1 MLLQIGILKNF
12 AIFTGKRLCWSIFL
26 IKFIKKRL
34 QHGCLSLNVTK
45 VLRAAKV
52 LEHLRWLF
60 LEAEEENM
68 NVIKSVHCTRKTS
81 FFVQRIHCVKN
92 VPIQSFFWS
101 VFSCIW
107 TRKTPYLDI
116 FHPVILSG
124 THFIFRAKQAQSNFF
139 LQNTHQ
145 SSC

>member
-34 QHGCLSLNVTK
+34 QHGCLSLNLTK

-124 THFIFRAKQAQSNFF
+124 THFIFRAKRAQSNFF

>member
-60 LEAEEENM
+60 LEVEEENM

-124 THFIFRAKQAQSNFF
+124 THFIFRAKRAQSNFF

>member
-1 MLLQIGILKNF
+1 MKRYRGSCSLMLLQIGTLKNF

-34 QHGCLSLNVTK
+34 QHGCLSLNLTK

-124 THFIFRAKQAQSNFF
+124 THFIFRAKRA
-139 LQNTHQ
+139 
-145 SSC
+145 

>member
-92 VPIQSFFWS
+92 VQIQSFFWS

-107 TRKTPYLDI
+107 TRKNSVSERFSRSIYFHSLTDMWNNVDVI
-116 FHPVILSG
+116 F
-124 THFIFRAKQAQSNFF
+124 FN
-139 LQNTHQ
+139 
-145 SSC
+145 C

>member
-1 MLLQIGILKNF
+1 MKRYRGSCSLMLLQIGILKNF

-26 IKFIKKRL
+26 IKFIKNRL

-81 FFVQRIHCVKN
+81 FLCNEYTAWKMSKYR
-92 VPIQSFFWS
+92 
-101 VFSCIW
+101 VFSGPYFPVFGPE
-107 TRKTPYLDI
+107 KTPYLDI
-116 FHPVILSG
+116 FHPVILSA
-124 THFIFRAKQAQSNFF
+124 TQFILRAKRA
-139 LQNTHQ
+139 
-145 SSC
+145 